1 MILRPAKMFY
11 GWYVVIGSSLVF
23 FGVAGSQFSFGV
35 FLKPMTEEFDWSR
48 TTLSLAFGTTF
59 MLSGLLRPIAG
70 YLADRYNPKTVA
82 LAGVVVTGAMLMLL
96 PLIGNLVHLY
106 LIFAMMSI
114 GITLGT
120 GPSLTKIVSAWFYRN
135 RGVTLSLLSG
145 GGSVGAIIL
154 VPAASSFL
162 IVFSWQEAYLFLGI
176 LLLCLILPLGY
187 FLIKNRPQDMGLQPQ
202 RDESPRPDTSGD
214 REPGVPDQ
222 AIGRDSTFGEALRSA
237 FFWRLTFGY
246 FV

>member
-120 GPSLTKIVSAWFYRN
+120 GAFPDQNRQRMVLSQPGGDSQLAQRRGFRRRNYPGACRVFLPNRVQLAGGLPVPGDSA
-135 RGVTLSLLSG
+135 
-145 GGSVGAIIL
+145 A
-154 VPAASSFL
+154 
-162 IVFSWQEAYLFLGI
+162 
-176 LLLCLILPLGY
+176 
-187 FLIKNRPQDMGLQPQ
+187 
-202 RDESPRPDTSGD
+202 
-214 REPGVPDQ
+214 VPD
-222 AIGRDSTFGEALRSA
+222 ITPGLFPD
-237 FFWRLTFGY
+237 
-246 FV
+246 